1 MTRNMFSSVY
11 FSKLKIIK
19 IFSVEWINMTLN
31 LKEIKIVDD
40 SSVTFMGTASIQF

>member
-1 MTRNMFSSVY
+1 MFSGVY
-11 FSKLKIIK
+11 FSKLILIK